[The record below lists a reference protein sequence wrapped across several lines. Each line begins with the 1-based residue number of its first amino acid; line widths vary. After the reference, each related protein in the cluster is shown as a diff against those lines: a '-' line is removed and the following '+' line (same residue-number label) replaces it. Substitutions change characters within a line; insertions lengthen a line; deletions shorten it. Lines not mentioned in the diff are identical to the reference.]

1 MTHRQPHAPLP
12 SIFFGFLPLALILT
26 AGNAAAQTV
35 TTPGGTFPSETYAG
49 VVVNGTTDF
58 LGIRYAAPPV
68 GNFRFGAPTP
78 PPSTSGTIAAT
89 QFGSSCP
96 QTPSPF
102 GKASVDEDC
111 LFLNIFIPSPPVSA
125 NNRFPVMV
133 FFHGGAFAFGEGSDY
148 DASPLAVEGNV
159 IVVTINYRLGI
170 LGYLADIALD
180 AQSATGSSGNYG
192 LADQQFALQWVQ
204 QNISAFGGDPE
215 KVTIFGESAG
225 GFSVCANVVSP
236 SSARL
241 FARAITESGPC
252 SSALPTKSEAEAKGA
267 RIAAALGCSQ
277 SSSVAVV
284 SCLRALTVPQILT
297 VQNAITSQN
306 SIASLTAFFPNVDGV
321 LIPQEPVL
329 SLLFGQFNHVPLLMG
344 TNHDEG
350 RLFIAIDFD
359 LNPLAGPLT
368 AAEYPTAVASI
379 AAALVVEGGSSN
391 PQLVAKIT
399 SEILKEYQ
407 LSHYTSPD
415 LALSALFTDSVFSC
429 PSNLAR
435 ELTSFQVPTFGYE
448 FNDER
453 APMAFLPPASF
464 PYGATHTDELQ
475 FLFPFGTNLTAGE
488 RRLATTMKDYWTT
501 FAANGDPNLAGQP
514 PWPPFSIF
522 IDDNQSLKPAV
533 PNVEFNFT
541 DAHRCKFWTAVLLQT
556 ALPEVADQLRN
567 LAIIRR

>member
-1 MTHRQPHAPLP
+1 MPHRQPYP
-12 SIFFGFLPLALILT
+12 SLTSIVSFSLIALTLI

-58 LGIRYAAPPV
+58 LGIRYAAAPV
-68 GNFRFGAPTP
+68 GDFRFAAPTP
-78 PPSTSGTIAAT
+78 PPAVSGTIPAT

-102 GKASVDEDC
+102 GKASTDEDC
-111 LFLNIFIPSPPVSA
+111 LFLNIFVPHPPVSA

-133 FFHGGAFAFGEGSDY
+133 FFHGGAFVFGEGSDY
-148 DASPLAVEGNV
+148 DGSPLAMQGNA

-170 LGYLADIALD
+170 LGYLADAALD
-180 AQSATGSSGNYG
+180 EQSATGTSGNYG
-192 LADQQFALQWVQ
+192 LADQQFALQWVR

-236 SSARL
+236 PSAGL

-252 SSALPTKSEAEAKGA
+252 SSALPTKSEAETEGA
-267 RIAAALGCSQ
+267 GIATALGCSR
-277 SSSVAVV
+277 STSAASV
-284 SCLRALTVPQILT
+284 SCLRALTVPQILAA
-297 VQNAITSQN
+297 QNAITSQN

-359 LNPLAGPLT
+359 LNPLVGPLT
-368 AAEYPTAVASI
+368 AAEYPTAVAAI
-379 AAALVVEGGSSN
+379 AATAVAEGGSSN
-391 PQLVAKIT
+391 LQLVQKIT
-399 SEILKEYQ
+399 GEILQEYP
-407 LSHYTSPD
+407 LSHYPSPD
-415 LALSALFTDSVFSC
+415 LALSAVFTDSAFSC
-429 PSNLAR
+429 PSNLAL

-448 FNDER
+448 FNDEH
-453 APMAFLPPASF
+453 APMAFLPPVTF

-475 FLFPFGTNLTAGE
+475 FLFPFGTNLTAE
-488 RRLATTMKDYWTT
+488 EQTLATTMKDYWTT
-501 FAANGDPNLAGQP
+501 FATNGDPNLAIRP
-514 PWPPFSIF
+514 FWPPFSIF
-522 IDDNQSLKPAV
+522 VDDDQSLKPPV
-533 PNVEFNFT
+533 PNVEFSFASEHKCN
-541 DAHRCKFWTAVLLQT
+541 FWTDVLLQT
-556 ALPEVADQLRN
+556 SLPEISDQLRN
-567 LAIIRR
+567 GGIVRR

>member
-1 MTHRQPHAPLP
+1 MTHRQLHP
-12 SIFFGFLPLALILT
+12 SLTFIFLGFSLLVLILI
-26 AGNAAAQTV
+26 AGNASAQTV

-68 GNFRFGAPTP
+68 GNLRFAAPTP
-78 PPSTSGTIAAT
+78 PPATPGTIAAA

-111 LFLNIFIPSPPVSA
+111 LFLNIFIPDPPVSA
-125 NNRFPVMV
+125 NKRFPVMV
-133 FFHGGAFAFGEGSDY
+133 FFHGGAFVFGEGSDY
-148 DASPLAVEGNV
+148 DASPLAMQGNV

-170 LGYLADIALD
+170 LGYLADTALD
-180 AQSATGSSGNYG
+180 AQSATGASGNFG

-252 SSALPTKSEAEAKGA
+252 SSALPTKSEAEAEGA
-267 RIAAALGCSQ
+267 GIAAALGCSQ

-297 VQNAITSQN
+297 VQNAITSQS

-350 RLFIAIDFD
+350 RLFVAIDFD

-368 AAEYPTAVASI
+368 VAEYPTAVAGI
-379 AAALVVEGGSSN
+379 AAAAVAEGGSSN
-391 PQLVAKIT
+391 PQLVEKIT
-399 SEILKEYQ
+399 GEILKEYP

-415 LALSALFTDSVFSC
+415 LALSAVFTDSAFSC
-429 PSNLAR
+429 PSNLAL

-448 FNDER
+448 FNDEQ
-453 APMAFLPPASF
+453 APMASLPPATF

-488 RRLATTMKDYWTT
+488 QKLATTMKDYWTS
-501 FAANGDPNLAGQP
+501 FAANGDPNLANQP
-514 PWPPFSIF
+514 LWPPFSIF
-522 IDDNQSLKPAV
+522 VDDDQSLKPPG
-533 PNVEFNFT
+533 PNVEFNFAK
-541 DAHRCKFWTAVLLQT
+541 AHKCNFWTAVLLQT
-556 ALPEVADQLRN
+556 SLPVITDQLQHRG
-567 LAIIRR
+567 IIRQ